1 MHRETTTNA
10 PSCMAFARR
19 RSISIDGQSSKGQRL
34 LRATQ
39 RRAARITGFLR
50 SNNATRLSLLIRP
63 PGVKGAH
70 AETLPQRSS
79 ITPVEMIRREKSPQ
93 EYGTDSLFRLQNQTM
108 TELKKLGGIFAS
120 VSAGSDVAYLH
131 AAQSRLYSH
140 ATSDAYNGI
149 NRTQARSQ
157 TVIGTTIVTREMHRA
172 RPATAPTNRKVTTLR
187 KRPPPVDSNNRYGK
201 YVDFREYLKR
211 EERSHKRQDFEA
223 SDKRGTAVG
232 DDRREGAHVSKVG
245 VCKPPRNLGKLSG
258 RWGSYLTAQSMHAPS
273 HNEVAHPR
281 LISNSLSH
289 AMLGPRHHTSRFA
302 ELHHHVARPLSAA
315 AVKRNSK
322 LNISGNERTGTL
334 LSPINSQLCPSEA
347 SRHLGSSYCG
357 LGREGLGISTTS
369 PNISSIA
376 IPQSQQSGVTRVR
389 GIAMYHSVTS
399 KGKEHITSDP
409 PDFEDASHLSLSDG
423 ELSCA
428 SNSLAESVASPW
440 GHLERGS

>member
-1 MHRETTTNA
+1 
-10 PSCMAFARR
+10 MAFARR

-79 ITPVEMIRREKSPQ
+79 ITPVEMIRREKSRQ

-187 KRPPPVDSNNRYGK
+187 KRPPPR
-201 YVDFREYLKR
+201 
-211 EERSHKRQDFEA
+211 RQ
-223 SDKRGTAVG
+223 
-232 DDRREGAHVSKVG
+232 
-245 VCKPPRNLGKLSG
+245 
-258 RWGSYLTAQSMHAPS
+258 QQ
-273 HNEVAHPR
+273 
-281 LISNSLSH
+281 
-289 AMLGPRHHTSRFA
+289 
-302 ELHHHVARPLSAA
+302 
-315 AVKRNSK
+315 
-322 LNISGNERTGTL
+322 
-334 LSPINSQLCPSEA
+334 PI
-347 SRHLGSSYCG
+347 
-357 LGREGLGISTTS
+357 
-369 PNISSIA
+369 
-376 IPQSQQSGVTRVR
+376 
-389 GIAMYHSVTS
+389 
-399 KGKEHITSDP
+399 
-409 PDFEDASHLSLSDG
+409 
-423 ELSCA
+423 
-428 SNSLAESVASPW
+428 W
-440 GHLERGS
+440 